1 MSTKLRRSPRRAYA
15 TRMGPRSVVVLLG
28 SLVSAGLIGLGLI
41 GTSAAQ
47 AASTAPTSSAASSTP
62 PATSIVPSSTA
73 ISSTPPATSIVPS
86 STAINAP
93 TPPSSGFVN
102 TATPSGFPVGNTGA
116 THSSNRTPN
125 WVVVSIGLVGLA
137 STVLLALAFARR
149 GEHS

>member
-1 MSTKLRRSPRRAYA
+1 
-15 TRMGPRSVVVLLG
+15 MGPRSVVVLLG

-47 AASTAPTSSAASSTP
+47 AASTAPTSIAA
-62 PATSIVPSSTA
+62 
-73 ISSTPPATSIVPS
+73 SSTPPATSIVPS